1 MTTRLASA
9 ALALLVLLPACSR
22 KQSDEEQLRSLVTAA
37 VHAAEEKRV
46 GDVMEAVSE
55 RFAGE
60 GLDKRGVKQL
70 VAFHVLRE
78 SWVALTVSGDHVA
91 VRGDAATATVDVVMI
106 RSGPGRSLAELLPHQ
121 ASVYRFDL
129 KLNREDGDWKVTSA
143 KWRPISLEAAADGPR
158 PAR

>member
-1 MTTRLASA
+1 MSTRLASA

-22 KQSDEEQLRSLVTAA
+22 KQSDEEQIRTLVTSA

-46 GDVMEAVSE
+46 GDVMDVVSE

-78 SWVALTVSGDHVA
+78 SWVALTVSGDQVA
-91 VRGDAATATVDVVMI
+91 VQGDAATATVDVVMI
-106 RSGPGRSLAELLPHQ
+106 RSGPGRKLAELLPHQ
-121 ASVYRFDL
+121 ASVHRFDL

-143 KWRPISLEAAADGPR
+143 AWRPISLEAAVDGPR
-158 PAR
+158 P